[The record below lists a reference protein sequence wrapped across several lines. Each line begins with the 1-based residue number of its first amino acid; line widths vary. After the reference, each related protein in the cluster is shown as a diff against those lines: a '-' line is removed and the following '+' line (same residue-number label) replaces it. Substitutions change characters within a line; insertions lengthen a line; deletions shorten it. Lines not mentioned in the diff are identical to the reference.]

1 MFKPTNRNVLVTLPK
16 KKEDGDSGVLLPD
29 GFQKKAEFQVAEVV
43 SYASDCKVV
52 WRKGN
57 YIVFPSNMLQQFSV
71 QDSQISIISENYILG
86 YVN

>member
-29 GFQKKAEFQVAEVV
+29 GFQKKAEFQV
-43 SYASDCKVV
+43 ASDCKVV